1 MVQALPPGRTDPQQ
15 KMQPRALPGPGRP
28 QSRVPLPDSFRALR
42 STLCPPASPP
52 KTVQKMKQMSRSRA
66 SFVLP

>member
-1 MVQALPPGRTDPQQ
+1 MVQALPPGSTDPQR
-15 KMQPRALPGPGRP
+15 KMQPRVLPGPGRP

-52 KTVQKMKQMSRSRA
+52 ETVQKMKQMSRSRA